1 MSEETMRR
9 LPLFLALLC
18 AMALAALLGHNAL
31 ALDIKLGVLTDLTG
45 PYVDSSGK
53 GAVVATEMAVEDNK
67 ELLAGHHVTVISAD
81 HQSKAD
87 IGASIARQW
96 LDRENVDAIVNVPNS
111 AIGLAVQQVTR
122 ERKKIF
128 LITGAASDDLTG
140 KACSPTTAH
149 WTEDAYALAA
159 GVTKSVLKQGGDTW
173 FFITADYAFGH
184 AVQAQATKFIEQGGG
199 KVIGSVRHPV
209 GETDQA
215 SFMLQAMASG
225 AKVIAFANGGTD
237 TVNSLKQAHEFHVGQ
252 DGKQR
257 IAGVGLF
264 ITDAHAVGLEI
275 AQGLTFVTGFYWD
288 QNDATRAWS
297 KRYFARMGAMPTREH
312 AETYAAVNHYLK
324 SVVAEGSTDGMRV
337 ITRMKS
343 MPVNDFMATNGVLR
357 ADGRMM
363 SRVYLAQVKKPEES
377 KYPWDYYRILAEIAP
392 GDAFRPLDE
401 GNCPFIK

>member
-1 MSEETMRR
+1 MNR
-9 LPLFLALLC
+9 ALR
-18 AMALAALLGHNAL
+18 LAACVLAACLLGPAAR

-53 GAVVATEMAVEDNK
+53 GAIVATEMAVEDNQSI
-67 ELLAGHHVTVISAD
+67 LAGHHVTIVSAD

-87 IGASIARQW
+87 IGAAIARQW

-111 AIGLAVQQVTR
+111 AIGLAVQQVTK
-122 ERKKIF
+122 ERNKIF

-140 KACSPTTAH
+140 KACSPTSAH

-159 GVTKSVLKQGGDTW
+159 GVTKAVLKQGGDTW

-184 AVQAQATKFIEQGGG
+184 AVQAQAAKFIQQGGG
-199 KVIGSVRHPV
+199 KVIGSVDHPV
-209 GETDQA
+209 GTTDQS

-237 TVNSLKQAHEFHVGQ
+237 TVNSLKQAHEFHVGE

-257 IAGVGLF
+257 ITGVGLF
-264 ITDAHAVGLEI
+264 LTDAHAVGLDI

-288 QNDATRAWS
+288 MNDETRAWS

-324 SVVAEGSTDGMRV
+324 SVVAEGSTDGLRV
-337 ITRMKS
+337 IARMKAT
-343 MPVNDFMATNGVLR
+343 PVNDFMAKNGVLR

-363 SRVYLAQVKKPEES
+363 SRVYLTQVKKPSES
-377 KYPWDYYRILAEIAP
+377 HYPWDYYKILATIEP
-392 GDAFRPLDE
+392 EDAFRPLAE
-401 GNCPFIK
+401 GGCPFIKP

>member
-1 MSEETMRR
+1 MNRALR
-9 LPLFLALLC
+9 LAAC
-18 AMALAALLGHNAL
+18 ALAACLLAPAAW

-53 GAVVATEMAVEDNK
+53 GAIVAAEMAVEDNQAI
-67 ELLAGHHVTVISAD
+67 LAGHHVSIVSAD

-87 IGASIARQW
+87 IGAAIARQW

-111 AIGLAVQQVTR
+111 AIGLAVQQVTE
-122 ERKKIF
+122 ERNKIF

-140 KACSPTTAH
+140 KACSPTSAH

-159 GVTKSVLKQGGDTW
+159 GVTKAVLKQGGDSW

-184 AVQAQATKFIEQGGG
+184 AVQAQAAKFIQQGGG
-199 KVIGSVRHPV
+199 KVIGAVDHPV
-209 GETDQA
+209 GTTDQS

-237 TVNSLKQAHEFHVGQ
+237 TVNSLKQAHEFRVGE

-257 IAGVGLF
+257 ITGVGLF

-288 QNDATRAWS
+288 MSDETRAWS
-297 KRYFARMGAMPTREH
+297 KRYYARMGAMPTREH

-324 SVVAEGSTDGMRV
+324 SAVAEGSTDGLRV
-337 ITRMKS
+337 IARMKAT
-343 MPVNDFMATNGVLR
+343 PVNDFMAKNGVLR

-363 SRVYLAQVKKPEES
+363 SRVYLAQVKKPSES
-377 KYPWDYYRILAEIAP
+377 HYPWDYYKILATIEP
-392 GDAFRPLDE
+392 EDAFRPLAE
-401 GNCPFIK
+401 GGCPFIKP